1 MKLTFSFFFTSPAP
15 SLAPF
20 VSSLLF
26 NASLSPPLSLASCP
40 ISLHPPS
47 YLPSP
52 SLQWVPTLAG
62 TAARRP
68 RAVWS
73 PTPASCPWLSPLT
86 TPSPER
92 DSPPTTPSAR
102 GASPRATKT
111 RVRSRSSDEKMRGG
125 GWRGGSTCHLALG
138 RTRVHFFSGYF
149 RVSFVPSSIKK

>member
-1 MKLTFSFFFTSPAP
+1 MSDEAD
-15 SLAPF
+15 
-20 VSSLLF
+20 VLLF
-26 NASLSPPLSLASCP
+26 LHLPCSIPRSLCLFATFQCFPFSTPPPPLSRLMSYLLASPLLPPLSLP
-40 ISLHPPS
+40 
-47 YLPSP
+47 
-52 SLQWVPTLAG
+52 QWVPTLAG

-73 PTPASCPWLSPLT
+73 PTPASCPWLSPPT

-138 RTRVHFFSGYF
+138 RTRERRTNTSTF
-149 RVSFVPSSIKK
+149 KN